1 MHLCKLLEAA
11 SIIYMQSVFL
21 EIIDVAIDSSSL
33 LCTLMCGCIILINYQ
48 NVCKTL
54 KTPTF

>member
-21 EIIDVAIDSSSL
+21 KIIDVAIDSSSL
-33 LCTLMCGCIILINYQ
+33 LCTLMCGCIILID
-48 NVCKTL
+48 
-54 KTPTF
+54 